1 MIKENKKY
9 LYCYIFISIFSI
21 IINLLFL
28 YNIILFK
35 NVENLFK
42 SLLLISIILITTSFN
57 IFLYIT
63 KSKKLFTIISIIF
76 IIYIIILT
84 IISYNLSN
92 IYTKINKISL
102 NKTIYSSSIVTLKNN
117 DNTNI
122 KKIDKI
128 GIIDNKN
135 SIDGYIIPHE
145 IINTNSLNIKL
156 INYNDYISMINDLL
170 NQKIEYIFLPTN
182 YKDRFRELEFNDNLD
197 NLKII
202 YSQEKEKKY
211 KINNKKII
219 EPFTILLMGV
229 DSEQDNINNSFY
241 NGDALILITFNP
253 KTNNSTMLSIPRDTY
268 LNISCMNNRRNKI
281 THSAWQDEDCI
292 INTINNSFNINI
304 DYYIKI
310 NFKGLVNLVD
320 NIGGIDIDV
329 PYNFCESDS
338 NRLWGANTVYVKEG
352 LQHLDGEQALAL
364 ARNRHP
370 WKDYCPL
377 EYTNY
382 YSSDIIRGENQQKI
396 LNAIIEKIKT
406 IKSIDTFNDILDT
419 ISNNVIT
426 NLSTNNILSF
436 YNIGKN
442 ISKINIQKLFLNGYD
457 EYIYDYDYINNTG
470 TKLTLYN
477 YIPYNESINELSKI
491 MNDNLNGNLVITN
504 ETIGDLEG
512 NKYINL
518 MPNFIGKKY
527 YEAQNF
533 CNSNNI
539 KLNINY
545 VSGNNLGTITNQNI
559 NELTDIEYVNSLTID
574 VVNNKL
580 EIKKEIPKNNLNNK
594 ENTNKDNS
602 IKEDINK
609 KNASNS
615 NNNNIELDPI
625 INEIFN

>member
-9 LYCYIFISIFSI
+9 LYYYIIISIFSI

-92 IYTKINKISL
+92 IYTRINKISL

-292 INTINNSFNINI
+292 INTLNNSFNINI

-320 NIGGIDIDV
+320 NIGGIEIDV

-338 NRLWGANTVYVKEG
+338 NRLWGANTIFVKEG
-352 LQHLDGEQALAL
+352 FQHLDGEQALAL

-382 YSSDIIRGENQQKI
+382 YSSDIVNFVKKLLNQSLEERPSAKRAFAD
-396 LNAIIEKIKT
+396 AITIYT
-406 IKSIDTFNDILDT
+406 IKYVPTIFYHFIIL
-419 ISNNVIT
+419 V
-426 NLSTNNILSF
+426 
-436 YNIGKN
+436 K
-442 ISKINIQKLFLNGYD
+442 
-457 EYIYDYDYINNTG
+457 
-470 TKLTLYN
+470 TLV
-477 YIPYNESINELSKI
+477 K
-491 MNDNLNGNLVITN
+491 
-504 ETIGDLEG
+504 
-512 NKYINL
+512 
-518 MPNFIGKKY
+518 
-527 YEAQNF
+527 
-533 CNSNNI
+533 
-539 KLNINY
+539 
-545 VSGNNLGTITNQNI
+545 
-559 NELTDIEYVNSLTID
+559 
-574 VVNNKL
+574 
-580 EIKKEIPKNNLNNK
+580 
-594 ENTNKDNS
+594 
-602 IKEDINK
+602 
-609 KNASNS
+609 
-615 NNNNIELDPI
+615 
-625 INEIFN
+625 